1 MDGRACGGK
10 KVHVSAPSP
19 LPCLPDGPRGRPR
32 RPEAEKGADEGH
44 VWTLFCEQQELSRG
58 FQVADDKSKEA
69 SGCRVGEG
77 WLGAMQLG
85 IGNKSSRGASSRSSR
100 GRRQSR
106 NHSEVDLADLG
117 FGWEEGERED

>member
-1 MDGRACGGK
+1 MAGPVGERRLVCL
-10 KVHVSAPSP
+10 PPPP
-19 LPCLPDGPRGRPR
+19 LPCLLDGPRGRPR

-44 VWTLFCEQQELSRG
+44 VWTLFCEQWELSRG
-58 FQVADDKSKEA
+58 FQVGDDKSKEA

-85 IGNKSSRGASSRSSR
+85 IGNKSSGEASSRSSA
-100 GRRQSR
+100 GRTQSR

-117 FGWEEGERED
+117 FG